1 MDIADEK
8 ITDPMA
14 KKSRQSNPNSEK
26 CHNLSLLYHRFWGD
40 ICKYVNSTFGSGPP
54 DPEDVA
60 QAVFTNFAALDNPG
74 EIENPRAFLY
84 RSAHNMVISHHRK
97 AATRRRYMMEQKNT
111 NPSRERDDIHPE
123 RIIITRERLALLERV
138 MWDMPVKRR
147 RMLVLNKFD
156 GLTYAEISRQSGL
169 SQSAVK
175 KHVMKALTDFHKA
188 LKKIEIKTERSELNK

>member
-1 MDIADEK
+1 MSAEIEEFEEARFDTLA
-8 ITDPMA
+8 
-14 KKSRQSNPNSEK
+14 PNSTDSANRQ
-26 CHNLSLLYHRFWGD
+26 NLAQLYHRFWGE

-60 QAVFTNFAALDNPG
+60 QAVFTNFAALDNADD
-74 EIENPRAFLY
+74 IENPRAFLY
-84 RSAHNMVISHHRK
+84 RSAHNMVVSHHRK

-111 NPSRERDDIHPE
+111 DPNRERDDIHPE
-123 RIIITRERLALLERV
+123 RILITRERLALLERV

-147 RMLVLNKFD
+147 RMLILNRFD

-175 KHVMKALTDFHKA
+175 KHVMKALTDFNKA
-188 LKKIEIKTERSELNK
+188 LKKIELKTERSELHK

>member
-1 MDIADEK
+1 MNIQIEELEASTFDRPRPK
-8 ITDPMA
+8 LSKSA
-14 KKSRQSNPNSEK
+14 KRE
-26 CHNLSLLYHRFWGD
+26 NLSQLYNRFWGE

-54 DPEDVA
+54 DPEDIA
-60 QAVFTNFAALDNPG
+60 QTVFTNFAALDNPG
-74 EIENPRAFLY
+74 QIENPRAFLY

-111 NPSRERDDIHPE
+111 NPGRERDDIHPE
-123 RIIITRERLALLERV
+123 RIMITRERLALLERV

-147 RMLVLNKFD
+147 RMLVLNRFD

-188 LKKIEIKTERSELNK
+188 LRKIEITTERSELNK